1 MRIKFIV
8 PFPFGEEGI
17 ANRAVQIPTELLGA
31 DTQVECVP
39 VRNSGTLLDSYYE
52 SVVFDMS
59 SSKPACGRRR
69 RATTP

>member
-17 ANRAVQIPTELLGA
+17 ANRAAQIPTDLLGP
-31 DTQVECVP
+31 DTRVECVP

-52 SVVFDMS
+52 AVVFDMYIVE
-59 SSKPACGRRR
+59 AGLRRR
-69 RATTP
+69 RKATTP